1 LPKKNTKYTF
11 IDLFAG
17 AGGLSEGFIRA
28 GFLPIA
34 HVEMDKDACETIKT
48 RTAYHY
54 LKGKKKFNYYIDYL
68 KGTITREELHK
79 KLPPKILE
87 SVINVKLSDKTIKSV
102 FDNITTSLNAIKR
115 RTVDVIVGG
124 PPCQAYSLAVRK
136 KPKPG
141 RKKTDERK
149 YLYKLYGKFL
159 KKYKPKIFV
168 FENVPGI
175 YTSDNGKYY
184 RNMKKYFKRLGYEMD
199 DKILDA
205 ADFGVV
211 QRRKRVIVIGWK
223 KTIKKFKYP
232 KFKKIENKWKVKHI
246 FSDMPLLKPGDDLRT
261 AKYTKRIANKYLAHF
276 EIRNGINFVTQNTV
290 RPLNDK
296 DTEIYRYAVK
306 KTNRNKVLKYN
317 ELPEGMRTIKNTVD
331 FTDRFKVV
339 TKGHLSHTMIAHIA
353 KDGHHYIHPDLK
365 QLRSISVRE
374 AARIQSFS
382 DDFYFEGT
390 RTSVFRQIGNAVPPL
405 MSKSIAKRIYYDMK
419 RTDNA

>member
-17 AGGLSEGFIRA
+17 AGGLSEGFMQA

-54 LKGKKKFNYYIDYL
+54 LKGKRNFKFYIDYL
-68 KGTITREELHK
+68 KGDITRKVLYD
-79 KLPPKILE
+79 KLPPKLLE
-87 SVINVKLSDKTIKSV
+87 TVINVKLSDKTIKSV
-102 FDNITTSLNAIKR
+102 FDSINISLKAIKK
-115 RTVDVIVGG
+115 RTIDIIVGG

-141 RKKTDERK
+141 RKKIDERK

-159 KKYKPKIFV
+159 KKYKPKVFV

-199 DKILDA
+199 DKTLDA

-223 KTIKKFKYP
+223 KTLKNFKYP
-232 KFKKIENKWKVKHI
+232 EFKKIENKWKVKHI
-246 FSDMPLLKPGDDLRT
+246 FSDLPILKPGDDLKIGR
-261 AKYTKRIANKYLAHF
+261 YTKQAANKYLSSF
-276 EIRNGINFVTQNTV
+276 EIRNGINFVTQNIV

-296 DTEIYRYAVK
+296 DSKIYKYAVK
-306 KTNRNKVLKYN
+306 KINRNKILKYS
-317 ELPEGMRTIKNTVD
+317 ELPEEMRTIKNTVD

-339 TKGHLSHTMIAHIA
+339 VKGNLSHTMIAHIA

-382 DDFYFEGT
+382 DDFFFEGS
-390 RTSVFRQIGNAVPPL
+390 RTSIFRQIGNAVPPL
-405 MSKSIAKRIYYDMK
+405 MSKNIAKNIKVRI
-419 RTDNA
+419 